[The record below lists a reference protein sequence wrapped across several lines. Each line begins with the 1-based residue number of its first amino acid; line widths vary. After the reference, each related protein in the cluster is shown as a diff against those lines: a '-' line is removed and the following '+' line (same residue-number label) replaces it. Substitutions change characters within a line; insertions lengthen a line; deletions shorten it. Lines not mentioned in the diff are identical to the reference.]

1 MSTLLGSKLKQ
12 KLPSPKKQQYKE
24 LMILQKNEVT
34 VGKNSSTSYLFDD
47 KGIMKSETKVTS
59 QKRVLKESPTTPL
72 PLWYKEY
79 SLFHPCHGDCQKQ
92 KQQIKKKVCII

>member
-1 MSTLLGSKLKQ
+1 
-12 KLPSPKKQQYKE
+12 
-24 LMILQKNEVT
+24 MILQKNEVT

-59 QKRVLKESPTTPL
+59 QKRVLKESPTTPPL

-79 SLFHPCHGDCQKQ
+79 SLFHPCHGDCQNK
-92 KQQIKKKVCII
+92 KNNSKFKKKFV

>member
-59 QKRVLKESPTTPL
+59 QKRVLKESPTTPPP
-72 PLWYKEY
+72 PLVQGIQSISSMSWRL
-79 SLFHPCHGDCQKQ
+79 S
-92 KQQIKKKVCII
+92 KKK

>member
-59 QKRVLKESPTTPL
+59 QKRVLKESPPPPPPL
-72 PLWYKEY
+72 VQGIQSISSMSWRL
-79 SLFHPCHGDCQKQ
+79 S
-92 KQQIKKKVCII
+92 KKK